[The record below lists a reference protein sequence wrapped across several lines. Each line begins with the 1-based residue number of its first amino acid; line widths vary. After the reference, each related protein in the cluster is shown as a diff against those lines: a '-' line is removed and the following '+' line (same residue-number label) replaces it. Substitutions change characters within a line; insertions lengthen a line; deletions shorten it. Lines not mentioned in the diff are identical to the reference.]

1 MSSLI
6 VDDSNCRNRGS
17 HIEAYCIALNSS
29 LIDFSEALHSIRNEA
44 VKEGEL
50 ADALDAFME
59 CIDVL
64 MDELKTIGNTI
75 DERADNYIESIDE
88 ADQELY

>member
-1 MSSLI
+1 MSNLI
-6 VDDSNCRNRGS
+6 VDDSNCRNRGT
-17 HIEAYCIALNSS
+17 HIEAYCIALNNS
-29 LIDFSEALHSIRNEA
+29 LVDYSEALHSMRDEA

-50 ADALDAFME
+50 ANALDAFME

-64 MDELKTIGNTI
+64 KDELKTIGNTI
-75 DERADNYIESIDE
+75 DERADNFIESIDE